1 MLDSSKNTLDYSEIT
16 ENVRE
21 SISPVPDFQ
30 KMVEINV
37 AGLFTLEND
46 IVTYANPAFCAI
58 LEKKAEAVIGSSILE
73 RMPLQDQAKLTD
85 ILHNMAAGKITVASD
100 NFKVK
105 LNKRKIKYFSLH
117 LKLAEILPN
126 NKVKIIG
133 ASRDSMEQV
142 LASIELEKT
151 KEKFEAL
158 YKNMMAGIVIYDYIG
173 EKVIDCN
180 ESAYK
185 MLGFETKEEFVK
197 LTRYDIFPKT
207 SQYFPGIDIHEEIR
221 KHGRLIANRQS
232 VSTLG
237 IFIGKNNKEVL
248 AKINVI
254 PTFHK
259 KGEGFAIFHN
269 ITKEVQRKIELQSS
283 EKRYRNIFE
292 NSHEAVTYLDVK
304 TGKVID
310 CNNNALKLY
319 GVSSKGEIR
328 NLPKENF
335 HQNFIIN
342 NLESENYIRSKIAEA
357 LEHGKSY
364 VTFEAK
370 KLNGTPFI
378 YDGVFVSDFSDQN
391 NPKILS
397 FFRDAKNALNTEKE
411 KNKLIAELVAAKE
424 EINERNN
431 ELKKYIESNLQ
442 LENFAYFASHD
453 LRTPLR
459 SIISFTQLL
468 KRSSQN
474 KLTASE
480 NEYMDFIIDAG
491 RNMQN
496 LVDDL
501 LSFSRINSADINLE
515 RIDLSLLIKKITDEL
530 SVDIKEK
537 KAAVITKKIP
547 SHINADKTKFNQLL
561 QNLISNALKFTEK
574 NKHPKVEISA
584 KESETNWHFSVKDN
598 GIGISKEYKEKVFLL
613 FKRLHNSTEYE
624 GTGIGLALCKKI
636 VEQHEGK
643 IWFESEEGKG
653 TNFQF
658 TIKKN

>member
-1 MLDSSKNTLDYSEIT
+1 MIDSSKNALDYIEKAV
-16 ENVRE
+16 NPRE
-21 SISPVPDFQ
+21 ATSPILDFQ
-30 KMVEINV
+30 EMVELNV

-46 IVTYANPAFCAI
+46 IVTYANSAFCAI
-58 LEKKAEAVIGSSILE
+58 LEKKTEAVVGSSILE
-73 RMPLQDQAKLTD
+73 RMPLKDQAKLKD
-85 ILHNMAAGKITVASD
+85 ILHKMADGIITTASD

-105 LNKRKIKYFSLH
+105 VHRRKIKYFSLH
-117 LKLAEILPN
+117 LKLAEKLPN

-133 ASRDSMEQV
+133 ASRDSTERV
-142 LASIELEKT
+142 LASIELEKA
-151 KEKFEAL
+151 KGKFEAL
-158 YKNMMAGIVIYDYIG
+158 YKNMMAGIVIYDYVG

-207 SQYFPGIDIHEEIR
+207 SHYFPGVDIHDEIR
-221 KHGRLIANRQS
+221 KHGRMIVNHQS

-237 IFIGKNNKEVL
+237 IFNGKNNKEVL

-254 PTFHK
+254 PTFYK
-259 KGEGFAIFHN
+259 KGEGFAIFHD

-283 EKRYRNIFE
+283 EKKYRNIFE
-292 NSHEAVTYLDVK
+292 NSHEAVTFLDVK
-304 TGKVID
+304 TGKMID
-310 CNNNALKLY
+310 CNNNALRLY
-319 GVSSKGEIR
+319 GVASKRDLI

-335 HQNFIIN
+335 HQNFITKK
-342 NLESENYIRSKIAEA
+342 LETENYIRSKITEA
-357 LEHGKSY
+357 LDQGKAY
-364 VTFEAK
+364 VSFEAK
-370 KLNGTPFI
+370 KLNGVPFI
-378 YDGVFVSDFSDQN
+378 YDGVFVSDFSDPK

-397 FFRDAKNALNTEKE
+397 FSRDAKDVLNAEKE
-411 KNKLIAELVAAKE
+411 KNKLIAALVAAKE

-480 NEYMDFIIDAG
+480 IEYMDFIIDAG

-530 SVDIKEK
+530 SADIEEK
-537 KAAVITKKIP
+537 NAAIITDKIP

-561 QNLISNALKFTEK
+561 QNLISNAIKFTEK
-574 NKHPKVEISA
+574 NKQPKVEISA
-584 KESETNWHFSVKDN
+584 KELENNWHFSVKDN
-598 GIGISKEYKEKVFLL
+598 GIGISEEYKEKVFLL

-653 TNFQF
+653 THFHF